1 MLSLFLNLLA
11 NIKAANNIRISGTTK
26 ANMLNVVTTLD
37 VRSEAVAPPLIPAT
51 IAMNPTRPFDKA
63 PRDFVQQ

>member
-1 MLSLFLNLLA
+1 
-11 NIKAANNIRISGTTK
+11 
-26 ANMLNVVTTLD
+26 MLNVVTTLD